1 VFGAAAACAVV
12 LGLDTQQTSWA
23 LGNASAQAG
32 GLVETLGT
40 MSKSISVGNAAR
52 NGLLSSLLAAEG
64 FSGPAAP
71 LEGARGFLRVTSD
84 KPNFAA
90 LTAELGHTWA
100 LASNTYKP
108 YPCGVVLNPVI
119 EACLALTDGADW
131 RVNDI
136 DRIELSGNPL
146 LRERTDRP
154 DVVTGRTSQVSAQ
167 HSVAVTLSRGRAGLA
182 EFSDDAV
189 ADSSLREIGRKV
201 VFVDDPSY
209 PVEAVNVAILL
220 RSGRRVSRRV
230 DAAIGSLAS
239 PLDDRTLDAKLIAC
253 AQYAHASCNTQALLD
268 SVWGFESQQDAAL
281 PMHLA
286 AASLSNK

>member
-1 VFGAAAACAVV
+1 
-12 LGLDTQQTSWA
+12 
-23 LGNASAQAG
+23 
-32 GLVETLGT
+32 
-40 MSKSISVGNAAR
+40 
-52 NGLLSSLLAAEG
+52 
-64 FSGPAAP
+64 
-71 LEGARGFLRVTSD
+71 
-84 KPNFAA
+84 
-90 LTAELGHTWA
+90 
-100 LASNTYKP
+100 
-108 YPCGVVLNPVI
+108 
-119 EACLALTDGADW
+119 
-131 RVNDI
+131 
-136 DRIELSGNPL
+136 
-146 LRERTDRP
+146 
-154 DVVTGRTSQVSAQ
+154 
-167 HSVAVTLSRGRAGLA
+167 
-182 EFSDDAV
+182 
-189 ADSSLREIGRKV
+189 V